1 MKKRNRVIAS
11 APFRI
16 LAGIGLPLLVLIGA
30 WILYTFGNPLI
41 CVFYQLTG
49 LYCPGC
55 GSGRA
60 SVALLHLD
68 FAAAFGY
75 NLLYVLLLPFIVY
88 YLLKQYI
95 ILVFRK
101 DVLPMFSIDGLAAK
115 IVLVVILMF
124 WILRNIP
131 VFPFTLLAP

>member
-1 MKKRNRVIAS
+1 MKKINRVIAS

>member
-1 MKKRNRVIAS
+1 MKKINHVIASVPFRVIA
-11 APFRI
+11 
-16 LAGIGLPLLVLIGA
+16 GVGLPLLVMIGA
-30 WILYTFGNPLI
+30 WILYTFGNPLF
-41 CVFYQLTG
+41 CVFHKLTG

-60 SVALLHLD
+60 SAALLHLD
-68 FAAAFGY
+68 FAAAFQY
-75 NLLYVLLLPFIVY
+75 NCLYVLLLPFIVY

-101 DVLPMFSIDGLAAK
+101 DLLPMFSIDGLAAK
-115 IVLVVILMF
+115 IVLAVILVF

>member
-1 MKKRNRVIAS
+1 MKKISRVIAS
-11 APFRI
+11 VPFRVI
-16 LAGIGLPLLVLIGA
+16 AGIGLPLLVLIGA
-30 WILYTFGNPLI
+30 WVLYTFGNPLI
-41 CVFYQLTG
+41 CVFYKLTG

-60 SVALLHLD
+60 SAALLHLD
-68 FAAAFGY
+68 FAAAFKH

-95 ILVFRK
+95 VLVLRK
-101 DVLPMFSIDGLAAK
+101 DVLPMFSINGFAAK
-115 IVLVVILMF
+115 VVLAVILVF
-124 WILRNIP
+124 GILRNIP

>member
-1 MKKRNRVIAS
+1 MKKINRIIVS
-11 APFRI
+11 VPLRI
-16 LAGIGLPLLVLIGA
+16 FAGIGLPLLVLGGA
-30 WILYTFGNPLI
+30 WILYTFGNPLF
-41 CVFYQLTG
+41 CVFYRLTG

-60 SVALLHLD
+60 SAALLHLD
-68 FAAAFGY
+68 FAAALGY

-115 IVLVVILMF
+115 IVLAVILIF
-124 WILRNIP
+124 WVLRNIP
-131 VFPFTLLAP
+131 IFPFTLLAP

>member
-11 APFRI
+11 VPFRI
-16 LAGIGLPLLVLIGA
+16 FAGIGLPLLVLIGA

-68 FAAAFGY
+68 FSAALGY

>member
-1 MKKRNRVIAS
+1 MKKISRVIAS
-11 APFRI
+11 VPFRVI
-16 LAGIGLPLLVLIGA
+16 AGIGLPLFVLIGA
-30 WILYTFGNPLI
+30 WVLYTFGNPLI
-41 CVFYQLTG
+41 CVFYKLTG

-60 SVALLHLD
+60 SAALLHLD
-68 FAAAFGY
+68 FAAAFKH

-95 ILVFRK
+95 VLVFRK
-101 DVLPMFSIDGLAAK
+101 DVLPMFSIYGFAAK
-115 IVLVVILMF
+115 VVLAVILVF
-124 WILRNIP
+124 GILRNIP

>member
-60 SVALLHLD
+60 SVALLYLD

>member
-131 VFPFTLLAP
+131 VIPFTLLAP

>member
-1 MKKRNRVIAS
+1 MKKINRIIVS
-11 APFRI
+11 VPLRI
-16 LAGIGLPLLVLIGA
+16 FAGIGLPLLVLGGA
-30 WILYTFGNPLI
+30 WILYTFGNPLF
-41 CVFYQLTG
+41 CVFYRLTG

-60 SVALLHLD
+60 SAALLHLD
-68 FAAAFGY
+68 FAAALGY

-115 IVLVVILMF
+115 MVLAVILIF
-124 WILRNIP
+124 WVLRNIP
-131 VFPFTLLAP
+131 IFPFTLLAP

>member
-1 MKKRNRVIAS
+1 MKKISRVIAS
-11 APFRI
+11 VPFRVI
-16 LAGIGLPLLVLIGA
+16 AGIGLPLFVLIGA
-30 WILYTFGNPLI
+30 WVLYTFGNPLI
-41 CVFYQLTG
+41 CVFYKLAG

-60 SVALLHLD
+60 SAALLHLD
-68 FAAAFGY
+68 FAAAFKH

-95 ILVFRK
+95 VLVFRK
-101 DVLPMFSIDGLAAK
+101 DVLPMFSINGFAAK
-115 IVLVVILMF
+115 VVLAVILVF
-124 WILRNIP
+124 GILRNIP

>member
-1 MKKRNRVIAS
+1 MKKINRVIAS
-11 APFRI
+11 VPFRI

-75 NLLYVLLLPFIVY
+75 NLLYMLLLPFIVY

>member
-1 MKKRNRVIAS
+1 MKKIKHIIVS
-11 APFRI
+11 VPLRI
-16 LAGIGLPLLVLIGA
+16 FAGIGLPLLVLGGA
-30 WILYTFGNPLI
+30 WILYTFGNPLF
-41 CVFYQLTG
+41 CVFYRLTG

-60 SVALLHLD
+60 SAALLHLD
-68 FAAAFGY
+68 FAAALGY

-115 IVLVVILMF
+115 IVLAVILIF
-124 WILRNIP
+124 WVLRNIP
-131 VFPFTLLAP
+131 IFPFTLLAP

>member
-1 MKKRNRVIAS
+1 MKKINHIIASVPFRVIAGVG
-11 APFRI
+11 F
-16 LAGIGLPLLVLIGA
+16 PLLVMIGV
-30 WILYTFGNPLI
+30 WILYTFGNPLF
-41 CVFYQLTG
+41 CVFHKLTG

-60 SVALLHLD
+60 SAALLHLD
-68 FAAAFGY
+68 FKAAFQY
-75 NLLYVLLLPFIVY
+75 NCLYVLLLPFIVY

-101 DVLPMFSIDGLAAK
+101 DLLPMFSIDGLAAK
-115 IVLVVILMF
+115 IVLAVILVF

>member
-1 MKKRNRVIAS
+1 MKKISRVIAS
-11 APFRI
+11 VPFRVI
-16 LAGIGLPLLVLIGA
+16 AGIGLPLFVLIGA
-30 WILYTFGNPLI
+30 WVLYTFGNPLI
-41 CVFYQLTG
+41 CVFYKLTG

-60 SVALLHLD
+60 SAALLHLD
-68 FAAAFGY
+68 FAAAFKH

-95 ILVFRK
+95 VLVFRK
-101 DVLPMFSIDGLAAK
+101 DVLPMFSINVFAAK
-115 IVLVVILMF
+115 VVLAVILVF
-124 WILRNIP
+124 GILRNIP

>member
-1 MKKRNRVIAS
+1 MKKINRVIAS
-11 APFRI
+11 VPFRI

-68 FAAAFGY
+68 FAAAPGY

>member
-1 MKKRNRVIAS
+1 MKKINRVIAS
-11 APFRI
+11 VPFRI
-16 LAGIGLPLLVLIGA
+16 LAGIGLPLFVLIGA
-30 WILYTFGNPLI
+30 WVLYTFGNPLI
-41 CVFYQLTG
+41 CVFYKLTG

>member
-1 MKKRNRVIAS
+1 MKKINRVIAS
-11 APFRI
+11 VPFRI

-68 FAAAFGY
+68 FAAALGY

>member
-1 MKKRNRVIAS
+1 MKKINRVIAS
-11 APFRI
+11 VPFRI

-68 FAAAFGY
+68 FAAALGY

-131 VFPFTLLAP
+131 VVPFTLLAP

>member
-1 MKKRNRVIAS
+1 MKKINRVIAS
-11 APFRI
+11 VPFRI

>member
-11 APFRI
+11 ASFRI

>member
-1 MKKRNRVIAS
+1 MKKINRVIAS

-68 FAAAFGY
+68 FAAALGY